1 MRGEQSDH
9 RVSLAARRLATL
21 GAAIALAC
29 VLTISGCSNRTAT
42 TAPAAASPS
51 AIATTPEPS
60 ETQVGSATAAATATT
75 RLAPTLISIP
85 AIGVN
90 STLVRL
96 GLTKDG
102 TLDVPTEAM
111 TAGWYTGSPVPGLV
125 GPSVIAG
132 HVHWSGAYDP
142 PDEVVRDRLREVELQ
157 RASAGEVR
165 PEVGQQLRVALRHR
179 VQAHV
184 TVPAGHMDDPAS
196 LKREC
201 RHVVRDRLGRRGELI
216 DDDPTDLINHVAGP
230 RSQRGQVVVDR
241 LADRHPRHSSESAA
255 SFCAAARRSALTSA
269 SVGNVFAIRR

>member
-51 AIATTPEPS
+51 AIAATPEPS

-132 HVHWSGAYDP
+132 HVHWSGVPAVFAHLADLRRGDRVTVSRSDGTTVIFAVDRVATYAKTQFPTGLVYGDIAYPGLRLITCGGYDP
-142 PDEVVRDRLREVELQ
+142 VA
-157 RASAGEVR
+157 RAYEANVI
-165 PEVGQQLRVALRHR
+165 VFATRVA
-179 VQAHV
+179 
-184 TVPAGHMDDPAS
+184 T
-196 LKREC
+196 
-201 RHVVRDRLGRRGELI
+201 
-216 DDDPTDLINHVAGP
+216 
-230 RSQRGQVVVDR
+230 
-241 LADRHPRHSSESAA
+241 
-255 SFCAAARRSALTSA
+255 
-269 SVGNVFAIRR
+269 

>member
-132 HVHWSGAYDP
+132 HVHWSGVPAVFAHLADLRRGDRVTVSRSDGTTVIFAVDRVATYAKTQFPTGLVYGDIAYPGLRLITCGGYDP
-142 PDEVVRDRLREVELQ
+142 VA
-157 RASAGEVR
+157 RAYEANVI
-165 PEVGQQLRVALRHR
+165 VFATRVA
-179 VQAHV
+179 
-184 TVPAGHMDDPAS
+184 T
-196 LKREC
+196 
-201 RHVVRDRLGRRGELI
+201 
-216 DDDPTDLINHVAGP
+216 
-230 RSQRGQVVVDR
+230 
-241 LADRHPRHSSESAA
+241 
-255 SFCAAARRSALTSA
+255 
-269 SVGNVFAIRR
+269 

>member
-51 AIATTPEPS
+51 AIAATPAPS
-60 ETQVGSATAAATATT
+60 ETQVGSATAASTATT
-75 RLAPTLISIP
+75 RLAPTLIRIP
-85 AIGVN
+85 AIGVD

-102 TLDVPTEAM
+102 TLEVPTEAM

-132 HVHWSGAYDP
+132 HVHWSGVPAVFAHLADL
-142 PDEVVRDRLREVELQ
+142 RRGDRVTVSRSDGTTVIFT
-157 RASAGEVR
+157 VD
-165 PEVGQQLRVALRHR
+165 RVATYAKTQFPTELVYGDIAYPGLRLI
-179 VQAHV
+179 
-184 TVPAGHMDDPAS
+184 TCGGFDP
-196 LKREC
+196 
-201 RHVVRDRLGRRGELI
+201 
-216 DDDPTDLINHVAGP
+216 VAKAYEAN
-230 RSQRGQVVVDR
+230 VI
-241 LADRHPRHSSESAA
+241 
-255 SFCAAARRSALTSA
+255 
-269 SVGNVFAIRR
+269 VFATRVAT

>member
-9 RVSLAARRLATL
+9 RVSLAGRRLATL

-51 AIATTPEPS
+51 AIAATPAPS
-60 ETQVGSATAAATATT
+60 ETQVGSATAASTATT
-75 RLAPTLISIP
+75 RLAPTLIRIP

-132 HVHWSGAYDP
+132 HVHWSGVPAVFAHLADLRRGDRVTVSRSDGTTVIFAVDRVATYAKTQFPTGLVYGDIAYPGLRLITCGGYDP
-142 PDEVVRDRLREVELQ
+142 VA
-157 RASAGEVR
+157 RAYEANV
-165 PEVGQQLRVALRHR
+165 
-179 VQAHV
+179 
-184 TVPAGHMDDPAS
+184 
-196 LKREC
+196 
-201 RHVVRDRLGRRGELI
+201 I
-216 DDDPTDLINHVAGP
+216 
-230 RSQRGQVVVDR
+230 
-241 LADRHPRHSSESAA
+241 
-255 SFCAAARRSALTSA
+255 
-269 SVGNVFAIRR
+269 VFATRVTP